1 VGSVDGAVDEMKV
14 CLHCG
19 RGYNWRRSTS
29 RFLKMTYCSQMD
41 EAMDGCTIEDLL
53 NAKRDEVKAEVRRMV
68 RMFRDR
74 YERPMSYWELFK
86 EMSKAGA
93 L

>member
-1 VGSVDGAVDEMKV
+1 MTLRICER
-14 CLHCG
+14 CG
-19 RGYNWRRSTS
+19 EPYTWQKSTS
-29 RFLKMTYCSQMD
+29 KWLKMTYCGTLC
-41 EAMDGCTIEDLL
+41 EARDGCTIEDLL